1 MSSSVSSEA
10 IVANPYLVR
19 TPPAQRDE
27 RFGLVYGSKR
37 GVRAELRVSQ
47 KCFKVLQTQ
56 GRNKCRKAVAECY
69 RLTTVTTAHP
79 KGCVCRCYVAMMLKI
94 GVLRVG

>member
-10 IVANPYLVR
+10 IAANPYLVR

-56 GRNKCRKAVAECY
+56 GRNRCCK
-69 RLTTVTTAHP
+69 TVTGVTDP
-79 KGCVCRCYVAMMLKI
+79 RPQQVSQSCCR
-94 GVLRVG
+94 VLQTNNRNNGTP